1 MALPS
6 QQLDIIREL
15 SDSYAPD
22 LASNLS
28 TASSNEPTRQLSH
41 SSNSY
46 SGYDRKSPTRKLND
60 VVDDKTKTVPTFNE
74 YDQVMPSEEPKFSFT
89 DNALN
94 GGDQ

>member
-1 MALPS
+1 MSLPS

-22 LASNLS
+22 LASNLN
-28 TASSNEPTRQLSH
+28 TSNSNDPLRQLSH

-46 SGYDRKSPTRKLND
+46 SGYDRKSPARKLND
-60 VVDDKTKTVPTFNE
+60 IIDDKPKAVPTFNE
-74 YDQVMPSEEPKFSFT
+74 YDQVMPADEPKFSFN
-89 DNALN
+89 DNAMD

>member
-6 QQLDIIREL
+6 QQLDIVREL

-28 TASSNEPTRQLSH
+28 TASSNDPLRQLSH

-46 SGYDRKSPTRKLND
+46 SGYDKKSPTRKLND
-60 VVDDKTKTVPTFNE
+60 ITDDKTKMVPTFNE
-74 YDQVMPSEEPKFSFT
+74 HDQVMPVEEPKFSFT
-89 DNALN
+89 NNAIN
-94 GGDQ
+94 GGEQ